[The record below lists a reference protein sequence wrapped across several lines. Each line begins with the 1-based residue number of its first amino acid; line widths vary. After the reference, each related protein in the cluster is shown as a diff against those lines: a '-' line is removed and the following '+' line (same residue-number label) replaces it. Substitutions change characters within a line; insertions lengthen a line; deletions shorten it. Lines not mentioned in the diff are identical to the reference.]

1 MKLVFGMNSL
11 CADEK
16 NGKKNCLLVVIAE
29 RVLVPC
35 LFMLGLHMPHF
46 FVSIPLF
53 LDNYLIRCMML
64 DLPFSRVFPWREMV
78 VCLWAE
84 CELGHLTRRRHG
96 HDVAVR
102 DEFVI
107 NKSPERRGPHG

>member
-1 MKLVFGMNSL
+1 MKLVYGTNSL
-11 CADEK
+11 STRTRRT
-16 NGKKNCLLVVIAE
+16 GKNCLLVVIAE

-64 DLPFSRVFPWREMV
+64 DLPFFPGIPPARDG
-78 VCLWAE
+78 CLS
-84 CELGHLTRRRHG
+84 LG
-96 HDVAVR
+96 
-102 DEFVI
+102 
-107 NKSPERRGPHG
+107 